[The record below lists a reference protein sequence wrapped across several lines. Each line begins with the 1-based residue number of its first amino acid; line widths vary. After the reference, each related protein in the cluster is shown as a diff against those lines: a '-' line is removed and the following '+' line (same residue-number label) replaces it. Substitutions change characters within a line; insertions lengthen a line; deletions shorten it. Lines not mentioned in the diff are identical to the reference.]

1 MCAVCWTGAQIIP
14 VSAAAGRYVW
24 VNHLR
29 GRRRTSEAAPPEEPS
44 PEEQSSVETGVPVTV

>member
-14 VSAAAGRYVW
+14 VTAVAGRYVW

-29 GRRRTSEAAPPEEPS
+29 GRRPGRADPGPEPEPEEVD
-44 PEEQSSVETGVPVTV
+44 EQVGV